1 MKLTYK
7 RDLSHSYMV
16 ASGHKKVEAY
26 EEKMLESNEISVL
39 LPYHTTELD
48 GDVQYWYDITG
59 KRSLRDYL
67 TQEKVTKEHL
77 QAVLE
82 ALCSACC
89 QLEEYL
95 IAQERVLFSVDG
107 IFVEYSGEG
116 CEVSLGYCPLKDRDM
131 RREFQSITEHLIAE
145 VNHEDEELRKIC
157 YDLYEESLRDE
168 FSITVA
174 AERLREAQS
183 DSMVVTEVEDR
194 CIQIRQQACEE
205 EEVEDW
211 EPEEEAD
218 LTLWERLQEKVADW
232 KEQLLGDVVSKRKE
246 LFPLPKEEED
256 FVFDAATMSEP
267 KTQMLSEVVVQKVT
281 KLVCEGNGSGP
292 EILLDGDTIT
302 VGSKVGDNTVALPS
316 PAVSRYHAR
325 IRKNSEGNYQLEDL
339 NSANG
344 TYCNGQLLSYHEPHV
359 LQRMDQ
365 ILFADVAYRA
375 V

>member
-16 ASGHKKVEAY
+16 ASGRNGAEAY
-26 EEKMLESNEISVL
+26 EEKMLENNEISVF

-59 KRSLRDYL
+59 KRSLRDFL

-77 QAVLE
+77 QSVLE

-95 IAQERVLFSVDG
+95 IAQERVLFSADG
-107 IFVEYSGEG
+107 IFVEHSGES
-116 CEVSLGYCPLKDRDM
+116 CEVSLCYCPLKERDM

-145 VNHEDEELRKIC
+145 VNHEDEELRKLC

-174 AERLREAQS
+174 AERLREVKL

-211 EPEEEAD
+211 EPEEEAE
-218 LTLWERLQEKVADW
+218 LSLWERLQEKVADW
-232 KEQLLGDVVSKRKE
+232 KEQLLGSVVSKRKE

-256 FVFDAATMSEP
+256 FVFDAATMCEP

-339 NSANG
+339 NSTNG

>member
-1 MKLTYK
+1 MKITYK

-16 ASGHKKVEAY
+16 ASGRGKAEAY
-26 EEKMLESNEISVL
+26 EEKMLANNEIAVF

-48 GDVQYWYDITG
+48 GEVQYWYDITG

-77 QAVLE
+77 RAVLE
-82 ALCSACC
+82 ALGNACR

-107 IFVEYSGEG
+107 IFVEHSGES
-116 CEVSLGYCPLKDRDM
+116 CEVSLCYCPLKERDM
-131 RREFQSITEHLIAE
+131 RREFQSVTEHLIAE
-145 VNHEDEELRKIC
+145 VDHADEELRKIC
-157 YDLYEESLRDE
+157 YDLYEESLREE

-174 AERLREAQS
+174 AERLQEVRPEPV
-183 DSMVVTEVEDR
+183 VVTEVEER
-194 CIQIRQQACEE
+194 CIQIRQQAYEE
-205 EEVEDW
+205 EEAEVW
-211 EPEEEAD
+211 EPEEEEE
-218 LTLWERLQEKVADW
+218 LTLWERLLERVTDW
-232 KEQLLGDVVSKRKE
+232 KDQLLGGVVSKRKE

-256 FVFDAATMSEP
+256 FVFDAAAMCEP
-267 KTQMLSEVVVQKVT
+267 KTQMLSEIVQPKVT
-281 KLVCEGNGSGP
+281 RLVYEGKGKSP
-292 EILLDGDTIT
+292 DIMLEQETIT
-302 VGSKVGDNTVALPS
+302 IGSKPGDNTIVLAFPG
-316 PAVSRYHAR
+316 VSRYHAR
-325 IRKNSEGNYQLEDL
+325 IRKVDDEFCIEDL
-339 NSANG
+339 NSTNG

>member
-1 MKLTYK
+1 MKITYK

-16 ASGHKKVEAY
+16 ASGRGKAEAY
-26 EEKMLESNEISVL
+26 EEKMLANNEIAVF

-48 GDVQYWYDITG
+48 GEVQYWYDITG

-77 QAVLE
+77 RAVLE
-82 ALCSACC
+82 ALGNACC

-95 IAQERVLFSVDG
+95 IAQERVLFSADG
-107 IFVEYSGEG
+107 IFVEHSGEG
-116 CEVSLGYCPLKDRDM
+116 CEVSLCYCPLKERDM
-131 RREFQSITEHLIAE
+131 RREFQSVTEHLIAE
-145 VNHEDEELRKIC
+145 VDHADEELRKIC
-157 YDLYEESLRDE
+157 YDLYEESLREE

-174 AERLREAQS
+174 AERLQEVRPEPV
-183 DSMVVTEVEDR
+183 VVTEVEER
-194 CIQIRQQACEE
+194 CIQIRQQAYEE
-205 EEVEDW
+205 EAVEDW
-211 EPEEEAD
+211 EPEEEEE
-218 LTLWERLQEKVADW
+218 LTLWERLLERVTDW
-232 KEQLLGDVVSKRKE
+232 KNQLLGGVVSKRKE

-256 FVFDAATMSEP
+256 FVFDAATMCEP

-339 NSANG
+339 NSTNG